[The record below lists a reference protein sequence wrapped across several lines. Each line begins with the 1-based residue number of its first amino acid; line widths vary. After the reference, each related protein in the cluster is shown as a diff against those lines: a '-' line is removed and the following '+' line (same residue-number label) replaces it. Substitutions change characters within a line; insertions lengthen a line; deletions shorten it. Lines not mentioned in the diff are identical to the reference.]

1 MFMLEFGCEYLHK
14 SLSVLGGSDRVIAT
28 PIFGALVEPSDGL
41 VLLDTG
47 IGADALADSSA
58 LTAVYGEGMHPLG
71 PAGDPL
77 AVALERVGFT
87 VADIRLAVI
96 SHLHLDHTGGLPLL
110 AAAGVPIVIEQ
121 AEIEYGLHRAAEGSE
136 REAAFYRSDYVGPA
150 VGSAVGSQ
158 IGPSIHWRTIDG
170 DEQIA
175 PGVIA
180 FSTPG
185 HTPGHLSYR
194 VDLPQTGTWL
204 LAAGAADLGENLL
217 ERIACGSVAE
227 ADDAPKALASVNRL
241 MAEGDR
247 LDARV
252 VPGHDSV
259 FWKAVWHP
267 PGGHR

>member
-1 MFMLEFGCEYLHK
+1 MRMFMLEFGCEYVHK

-28 PIFGALVEPSDGL
+28 PIFGALVETSDGL

-47 IGADALADSSA
+47 ISATALADSSA
-58 LTAVYGEGMHPLG
+58 LTAIYGAGMHPVG
-71 PAGDPL
+71 PSGDPL
-77 AVALERVGFT
+77 VVALERIGFT
-87 VADIRLAVI
+87 VADISLAVI
-96 SHLHLDHTGGLPLL
+96 SHLHLDHTGGIPLL

-136 REAAFYRSDYVGPA
+136 REVAFYGSDYLGPA
-150 VGSAVGSQ
+150 VQ
-158 IGPSIHWRTIDG
+158 WRTIEG

-185 HTPGHLSYR
+185 HTPGHMSYR
-194 VDLPQTGTWL
+194 VDLPETGTWL
-204 LAAGAADLGENLL
+204 LAADAADLGENLL
-217 ERIACGSVAE
+217 ERIPCGSVAE
-227 ADDAPKALASVNRL
+227 DGDAPKALASVNRL
-241 MAEGDR
+241 MTEGDR

-252 VPGHDSV
+252 IPGHDSV